1 MDSIIFYQPPLDVL
15 SSSSAASR
23 FPARCEAAI
32 AAHRIPR
39 LGIML
44 GSNNTALQ
52 LLRTSRGQ
60 IVLRT
65 LRTPSGMRVLFQ
77 NKPLN
82 TIFLPAAVG
91 ISISSLTRTVAKAL

>member
-1 MDSIIFYQPPLDVL
+1 MDSIIFYQPPLDAL

-44 GSNNTALQ
+44 GSEQHGPTATTDVP
-52 LLRTSRGQ
+52 RTDRPKDTTDTKRDAGTFPKQAAEHNFPAS
-60 IVLRT
+60 
-65 LRTPSGMRVLFQ
+65 SGRH
-77 NKPLN
+77 
-82 TIFLPAAVG
+82 IY
-91 ISISSLTRTVAKAL
+91 